1 MKRWIEMPT
10 NKKKKQILCKHCG
23 KPIFYVL
30 GEWWHGDLAHAY
42 TKCMCFAEPQKK
54 KRPTKGEL
62 K

>member
-1 MKRWIEMPT
+1 MPT